1 MEITTKYLGKLEI
14 DENKIIQFPNGIPG
28 FIKETQF
35 VILDFPDNPIFQIL
49 QSVQHENIAFILTNP
64 YLIYRDY
71 SFQLDEAVIDFLGI
85 ESEKDVL
92 VSSIVTIKNPFEES
106 TINLKA
112 PIIINPN
119 RMLGKQYILN
129 DEEYPSKAA
138 INPVTTESGAK

>member
-1 MEITTKYLGKLEI
+1 MEIATKYLGILEI
-14 DENKIIQFPNGIPG
+14 DEEKIIQFPNGIPG
-28 FIKETQF
+28 FIKETKF

-49 QSVQHENIAFILTNP
+49 QSVQNENIAFVITDP

-71 SFQLDEAVIDFLGI
+71 SFKLDETILEVLRI

-92 VSSIVTIKNPFEES
+92 VSSIVTIKNPFEHS

-119 RMLGKQYILN
+119 RLLGKQYILN
-129 DEEYPSKAA
+129 DEDYPSKAT
-138 INPVTTESGAK
+138 INPVTIESGAK